1 METGRRG
8 RVLKKEQTKSFFIF
22 SQFGRKLLLLCF
34 SLRRCEQGEKNTF
47 IMSEMA
53 HIIPDPEHQTTQLI
67 LKPPIE

>member
-1 METGRRG
+1 MGGERRETAE
-8 RVLKKEQTKSFFIF
+8 KERSFFF
-22 SQFGRKLLLLCF
+22 SQFRRKLLLLCF